1 MILVIDW
8 GVGRIDIFLIY
19 ALCALVEHTTTKRHY
34 ITAYTYPREHGTTRE
49 SVNQFSLVILI
60 AQACLLKETNIVA
73 LLLRLTRHGI
83 SVGRRE
89 TKSELIYYIIP
100 ETTLTEILHSHGTAI
115 NIIMKDVGV
124 IVRSPV
130 IGNEHPL
137 SLRLLLTLLIRK
149 LFLLNLNA
157 IAIGKPTE
165 SLRICE
171 LFVLHQE
178 ANGIATFTTGKAMA
192 GATGRRHIER
202 RCPIVMERTQSL
214 VV

>member
-1 MILVIDW
+1 MIDRGI
-8 GVGRIDIFLIY
+8 GRIDILLIY
-19 ALCALVEHTTTKRHY
+19 AFGSLVEHTTSECHY
-34 ITAYTYPREHGTTRE
+34 ITAYAYPREHGTTRK
-49 SVNQFSLVILI
+49 SVNQFTLVILI
-60 AQACLLKETNIVA
+60 AQACLFKEIKVVA
-73 LLLRLTRHGI
+73 LLLCLTWHCI

-130 IGNEHPL
+130 IGDEH
-137 SLRLLLTLLIRK
+137 SLAFRLLLTLFVRK

-171 LFVLHQE
+171 LLMLHE
-178 ANGIATFTTGKAMA
+178 KAHGIATLTTGKAMA